1 MNTVPEEQSTTVEL
15 PPIYKFLHADGR
27 APTGTGRYTKGRW
40 RSVRGVLVPCRCG
53 LHATTADNLVP
64 HINETLWRVEIDG
77 EYVWH
82 DDLLMGRKLVARR
95 MLTVERIEAWNDR
108 TTRLFAVECAER
120 VLPLFERDR
129 PGDSRPREA
138 LAVARRFADGQ
149 ATREELA
156 AAGAA
161 AGAAAR
167 DAAWTAAGAAA
178 GTAAWAAASDAAW
191 DAAWDAARAAASDT
205 AWAAER
211 RWQNERLAEM
221 LGLAVAS

>member
-1 MNTVPEEQSTTVEL
+1 MSTNVPEEQSTTAEL
-15 PPIYKFLHADGR
+15 PPLYKYLLADGR
-27 APTGTGRYTKGRW
+27 APTGTGRYTKGRY
-40 RSVRGVLVPCRCG
+40 RSVRGVLVPCRNG

-138 LAVARRFADGQ
+138 LTVARRFADGQ

-156 AAGAA
+156 AAW
-161 AGAAAR
+161 AAAR
-167 DAAWTAAGAAA
+167 DAAW
-178 GTAAWAAASDAAW
+178 
-191 DAAWDAARAAASDT
+191 
-205 AWAAER
+205 AAER
-211 RWQNERLAEM
+211 QWQNRRLADM